1 MKEQKLQIF
10 VSIITNYFNQ
20 FGNEELVV
28 DTPYLL
34 ENQQPKVHDYTG
46 VIGISGVQKG
56 VVYFSATSALL
67 DSILDSMGETDKS
80 EDNLVDLAGEVANT
94 ISGNARNEFGA
105 EFHISVPLVFKAHRK
120 ALSYLKTGVLLS
132 FQSVG
137 AVKLARLWFVCK
149 IEYNPS

>member
-20 FGNEELVV
+20 FGNEELIV

-34 ENQQPKVHDYTG
+34 ENQQPKVYDYTG

-94 ISGNARNEFGA
+94 IAGNARTEFGS
-105 EFHISVPLVFKAHRK
+105 EFHISVPLVFKGSPQSIILPKSGR
-120 ALSYLKTGVLLS
+120 S
-132 FQSVG
+132 FIIPVSWRGQIGEIV
-137 AVKLARLWFVCK
+137 VCLQD
-149 IEYNPS
+149 

>member
-20 FGNEELVV
+20 FGNEELIV

-94 ISGNARNEFGA
+94 IAGNARTEFGS
-105 EFHISVPLVFKAHRK
+105 EFHISVPLVFKGSPQSIILPKNGR
-120 ALSYLKTGVLLS
+120 S
-132 FQSVG
+132 FIIPVSWRGQIGEIV
-137 AVKLARLWFVCK
+137 VCLQD
-149 IEYNPS
+149 

>member
-10 VSIITNYFNQ
+10 VSIITNYFKQ
-20 FGNEELVV
+20 FGDEELIV

-56 VVYFSATSALL
+56 VVYFSATSELL

-80 EDNLVDLAGEVANT
+80 EDNLVDLVGEVANT
-94 ISGNARNEFGA
+94 IAGNARNEFGP
-105 EFHISVPLVFKAHRK
+105 EFHISVP
-120 ALSYLKTGVLLS
+120 
-132 FQSVG
+132 
-137 AVKLARLWFVCK
+137 FVCK
-149 IEYNPS
+149 GSPQSIILPKNGRSFIIPVSWRAQVGEIVVCLQD